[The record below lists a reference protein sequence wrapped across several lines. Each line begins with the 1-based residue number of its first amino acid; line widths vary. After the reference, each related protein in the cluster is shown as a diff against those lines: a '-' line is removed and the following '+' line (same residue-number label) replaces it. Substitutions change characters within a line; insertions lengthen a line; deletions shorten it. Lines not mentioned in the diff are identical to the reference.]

1 MIPFEIQTDA
11 TKPLLQKLLQK
22 SSENQEGSLSFATLL
37 EGAKE
42 GGFVLALEDETASK
56 KQNSP
61 LQSLLK
67 SDEKSAVQEL
77 EDMLTNS
84 TLKLNEN
91 ITQNMSTTEL
101 KQLIY
106 DAKDYLKNQ
115 IVSSEGYLRSQAETL
130 PKTLKGLADFAQKL
144 GIDLSKITLQEIENN
159 KETTTT
165 LQMIQEDDRSA
176 LLEKSDA
183 VSKNKQK
190 VEIKKS
196 TKSFDSDIEPDKVS
210 QKNIEQKRA
219 ELPQTVK
226 NEPLFA
232 AQSKRDVSTEEF
244 VGVKIQSQT
253 VRAPES
259 KKQRA
264 DETLKL
270 LLQGEKASS
279 SHSEKLFTPDFST
292 ATARVI
298 APQAMGESDT
308 SLESL
313 LQKREV
319 QEQSIEEPLKNESS
333 TKILKA
339 ESFEVKLNEAKQMTK
354 YLSQDVKTAI
364 DNYKA
369 PFTRVKV
376 QLNPE
381 HLGEV
386 ELTVVQRGKNL
397 HVNLSSNNA
406 AINALAM
413 NANDLKVQLQNS
425 GINNASLNFSNNS
438 QGQDQAASQQ
448 QQQQRE
454 RSSSEYS
461 YFEGE
466 EQRDEIVSSLEIVVP
481 NYA

>member
-11 TKPLLQKLLQK
+11 TKPSIQTATQNTPQDKE
-22 SSENQEGSLSFATLL
+22 STLSFAALL
-37 EGAKE
+37 QGAKE
-42 GGFVLALEDETASK
+42 NGFVVALKDEKASQE
-56 KQNSP
+56 QNSS
-61 LQSLLK
+61 LATLLK
-67 SDEKSAVQEL
+67 SDESAVQEL

-196 TKSFDSDIEPDKVS
+196 VEHFESRYERVVQKSEQTKSELS
-210 QKNIEQKRA
+210 QA
-219 ELPQTVK
+219 VK
-226 NEPLFA
+226 NEPLLV